1 MLRKLLFLSCFV
13 LFGAD
18 VQANSWPER
27 PITLIVPYPAGGG
40 VDTAARIYSVAVSKI
55 LGQQVVVEN
64 RAGASGAI
72 GAQAVVRAA
81 SDGYTLLLSSPAEV
95 LVTPIAGGSLP
106 YDAATDLTP
115 IAFAGDTPLGIVAY
129 PARSPKSL
137 TELIVDSRKAGNQ
150 LNYGTPGSG
159 STMHF
164 AGAAMQ
170 AIAGVSWQH
179 VPYKG
184 AAPAVNDV
192 LGGQVDFAITGLP
205 PLVGHIKSGKL
216 TLLAVTSAE
225 RSPLFADVP
234 AISELP
240 SMAGYQ
246 FTNWLGLFGPAALPA
261 DVVHKL
267 GAAFKAAANDDAVS
281 QRLQQAGWRPKVL
294 GQNEFVTFL
303 AEERSRYLAVRDKAG
318 TIAND

>member
-1 MLRKLLFLSCFV
+1 MYRILILFSCLV
-13 LFGAD
+13 LCGTNA
-18 VQANSWPER
+18 QATVWPER

-72 GAQAVVRAA
+72 GAQAVVRATA
-81 SDGYTLLLSSPAEV
+81 DGYTLLLSSPAEV
-95 LVTPIAGGSLP
+95 LVTPIAGRPLP
-106 YDAATDLTP
+106 YDPASDLTP
-115 IAFAGDTPLGIVAY
+115 IAFAGDTPLGIVAH
-129 PARSPKSL
+129 PAHSPRSL
-137 TELIVDSRKAGNQ
+137 GELVAASQKQDVK

-170 AIAGVSWQH
+170 AIAGVHWQH

-184 AAPAVNDV
+184 AAPAVNDA
-192 LGGQVDFAITGLP
+192 LGGQIGFAVTGLP
-205 PLVGHIKSGKL
+205 PLVQHIRAGKL
-216 TLLAVTSAE
+216 TLLAVTSAK
-225 RSPLFADVP
+225 RSPLFPDVP

-246 FTNWLGLFGPAALPA
+246 FTNWLGLFGPAELPA
-261 DVVHKL
+261 GIVQKL
-267 GAAFKAAANDDAVS
+267 GAAFESAANDVTVRR
-281 QRLQQAGWRPKVL
+281 RLQEAGWTPGVL
-294 GQNEFVTFL
+294 GQAAFVQFL
-303 AEERSRYLAVRDKAG
+303 AEERSRYQFVRDKAG
-318 TIAND
+318 LIGD